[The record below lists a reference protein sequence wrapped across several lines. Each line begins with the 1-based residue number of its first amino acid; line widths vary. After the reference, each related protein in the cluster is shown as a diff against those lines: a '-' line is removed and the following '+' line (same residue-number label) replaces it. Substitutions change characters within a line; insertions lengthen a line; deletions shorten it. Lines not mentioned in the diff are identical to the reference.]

1 MTIKRQCSHCGE
13 TLPINK
19 FYAEQLRYITTC
31 KCKACYNAIKREKTD
46 PTPPTRPIRHSWELL
61 GMEWRNHEPFDP
73 HNAGNRY
80 EGARSADRCAQG

>member
-80 EGARSADRCAQG
+80 EGARNG